1 MSNYENMNYNILDD
15 NIIAITDTGYVSLEK
30 NNPYLINNN
39 IYGGLPLINYYI
51 PDNLVRKAKQIQK
64 MSCFVK
70 FMCFNDLILSI
81 VYFNNNWLCLLIS
94 LTFTFLGYISISYN
108 KQFLIGLYIIYQ
120 YLYIIFKF
128 VNCLYYLF
136 TLHNKNSYPAIIT
149 VDAGEVNINMFIML
163 LLFIPQVFI
172 CYYIKIYYSLLPTKD
187 DKSHINL
194 KHAMV

>member
-1 MSNYENMNYNILDD
+1 MTNYENMNYNILDD
-15 NIIAITDTGYVSLEK
+15 NIIVSTDTGYVSLKK

-64 MSCFVK
+64 MSYFVK
-70 FMCFNDLILSI
+70 FMCFNDLILNI
-81 VYFNNNWLCLLIS
+81 VYFYNNWLYLLIS
-94 LTFTFLGYISISYN
+94 STFTFLGYMSISYN

-120 YLYIIFKF
+120 YLYISFKF
-128 VNCLYYLF
+128 VNCFYYLF
-136 TLHNKNSYPAIIT
+136 TLNNKKLYPAIIAINT
-149 VDAGEVNINMFIML
+149 GEASINMFILL

-172 CYYIKIYYSLLPTKD
+172 CYYIKVYYKLLPNKE